1 MQPTYKMSAMLCGRI
16 SRPPNYNEILPRL
29 YLGDIATA
37 VNREE
42 ITRLGITDMITIEI
56 RPLQQAELA
65 PCIKRY
71 LFINVMDHPKQDILS
86 HFETSNE
93 FIEAALKNPCN
104 KIYVHC
110 VAGISR
116 SASLVVAYIM
126 KTRSMSYT
134 EAHEMVVQK
143 RKIIDPNEG
152 FVRQL
157 TLYYRMK
164 YTVDVSNLDYRR
176 IVLDALVFD
185 FRLIAL
191 SYFQTGAAKSSFS
204 PGSTASESASPFDGS
219 GAQPTG
225 SMILASPT
233 IIQMPNQAH
242 KKIANK
248 ANIGVLFDQYYN
260 KLHLQQVSQFQ
271 TIYSPQS
278 AFKCNKC
285 RTIIFYAISVIENKL
300 NPQLLSSSASTSN
313 SLKGKTL
320 LEFISSKHEPD
331 RNKDK
336 DCPYIYIEPQPWMS
350 KEIFERDGK
359 LRCYKCKRKLGT
371 FDWTGNEGC
380 SCARHNSHIN
390 FNLFRIMKKKVDPGI
405 MSLTN
410 INQD

>member
-1 MQPTYKMSAMLCGRI
+1 MSATAGGRI
-16 SRPPNYNEILPRL
+16 LRSPNYNEILPRL

-37 VNREE
+37 INREE
-42 ITRLGITDMITIEI
+42 LTRLGITDMITIEI
-56 RPLQQAELA
+56 RPLQQSELA
-65 PCIKRY
+65 SCIKRY

-86 HFETSNE
+86 HFEASNE
-93 FIEAALKNPCN
+93 FIETALKNPCN
-104 KIYVHC
+104 KVYVHC

-116 SASLVVAYIM
+116 SASLVIAYIM
-126 KTRSMSYT
+126 KTRSMNYG

-152 FVRQL
+152 FVKQL

-164 YTVDVSNLDYRR
+164 YGIDIGNLEYRR
-176 IVLDALVFD
+176 VVLDALVFE

-191 SYFQTGAAKSSFS
+191 SYFQTCPTKCP
-204 PGSTASESASPFDGS
+204 PGSGSNAAISESATMDGTS
-219 GAQPTG
+219 LQPAG
-225 SMILASPT
+225 SLILASPT
-233 IIQMPNQAH
+233 IIQMPGQAH
-242 KKIANK
+242 KKMANK

-260 KLHLQQVSQFQ
+260 KLHLQQVSQFPI
-271 TIYSPQS
+271 IYNPQS

-285 RTIIFYAISVIENKL
+285 RTTIFYAISVIENKL
-300 NPQLLSSSASTSN
+300 DPQLHGSNPSTSTN

-320 LEFISSKHEPD
+320 LEFISSRTDTD

-350 KEIFERDGK
+350 KDILDRDGK

-390 FNLFRIMKKKVDPGI
+390 YNLFRIMRKKVDPGL
-405 MSLTN
+405 MDWPN
-410 INQD
+410 NK